1 MTTAKPLPELVEE
14 LRPDDK
20 KLVRELVEFLLLRS
34 RQRGGK
40 HLRQDWAGA
49 LRAYRDQY
57 TSLELE
63 REAMSWRDSP

>member
-1 MTTAKPLPELVEE
+1 MAE
-14 LRPDDK
+14 LRPADRQ
-20 KLVRELVEFLLLRS
+20 LVRELVEFLLLRS
-34 RQRGGK
+34 RQQAGRQ

-63 REAMSWRDSP
+63 REALAWRDNP